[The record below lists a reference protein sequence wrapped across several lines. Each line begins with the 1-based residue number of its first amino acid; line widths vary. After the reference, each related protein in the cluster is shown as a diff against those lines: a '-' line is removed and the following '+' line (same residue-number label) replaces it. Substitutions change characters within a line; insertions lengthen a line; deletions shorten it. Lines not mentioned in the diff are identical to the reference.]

1 MYTGGADSRE
11 NVLLK
16 DDSLLQPHL
25 GDENLDDDEV
35 EQKNVLESVDN
46 NIDLTS
52 NFTQNISSN
61 A

>member
-35 EQKNVLESVDN
+35 ERKNVLESVDN

-52 NFTQNISSN
+52 NFT
-61 A
+61 